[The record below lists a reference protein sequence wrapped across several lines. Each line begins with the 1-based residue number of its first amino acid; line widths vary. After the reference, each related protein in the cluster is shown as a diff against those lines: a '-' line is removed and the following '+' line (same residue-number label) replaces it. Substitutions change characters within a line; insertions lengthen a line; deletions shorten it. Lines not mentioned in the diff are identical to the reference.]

1 MLLPIM
7 TSRLMLA
14 LREAATEPT
23 DLWSFRS
30 TADFGGG
37 GLSGGAGLQF
47 ASGAFDVSHEVS
59 ETLPNE
65 EGIELDSM
73 PQNRETQQPC

>member
-1 MLLPIM
+1 MLLSIM

-23 DLWSFRS
+23 DPWSFS
-30 TADFGGG
+30 PTADFGGG
-37 GLSGGAGLQF
+37 GLSGGAGLHF
-47 ASGAFDVSHEVS
+47 ALGALDMSHEVS

-73 PQNRETQQPC
+73 PQTQ